1 MKEYLDISKCC
12 VSLLCIKNDSKM
24 KIYTTVEVN
33 EIETEVSVTFGKVEG
48 NEIEVSNIIDVHT
61 GEDVEADNAE
71 MLYDECREAMAE
83 RSAA

>member
-1 MKEYLDISKCC
+1 
-12 VSLLCIKNDSKM
+12 M

-33 EIETEVSVTFGKVEG
+33 EIETEVIVTFGKVED
-48 NEIEVSNIIDVHT
+48 NEIEIFNIIDVHT
-61 GEDVEADNAE
+61 GEDVEVDNAE